1 MLLELIEPTGLNK
14 WIFARLYDDLEQY
27 ASISRILNLE
37 SGAISVADEGRE
49 EEIVVQRNRMNDSL
63 SPMYRLLRLG
73 AGDVAKFVAELATGL
88 EYDAK
93 LCDPRANYLDN

>member
-1 MLLELIEPTGLNK
+1 MNLQSG
-14 WIFARLYDDLEQY
+14 
-27 ASISRILNLE
+27 SIS
-37 SGAISVADEGRE
+37 AADESRE
-49 EEIVVQRNRMNDSL
+49 KAVVVERNRMNHSL
-63 SPMYRLLRLG
+63 SPMYLLLRLG